1 MSAKRLL
8 PLAAILVVLVVVALT
23 VKRQPTPTRLVDEVG
38 WERLVPDS
46 LQADSITGVDL
57 YQGILPDQVLSLR
70 RQGDRWQVQS
80 YFDAPVRPSRIELLL
95 EQIGG
100 LEGELRA
107 DRAEL
112 LGEFDLEEDQ
122 ALHLRV
128 YTGNDTQPA
137 LHLLAGR
144 SGRRSGFVRL
154 LDDSRV
160 YNVDLNLHSMAGL
173 WGESLGNV
181 PEAETWLQLRM
192 NEIPSEEVVGLELES
207 PRGRFRFSRIQPE
220 AGEAAEGETEAK
232 QLWRTEIPAV
242 DYKVNHQLLDR
253 LAVALGTLRADDIV
267 DGSKISEYGLED
279 NVYRAALTVQ
289 SGDEAA
295 RQVAMRFGHEIP
307 GPEMDGARYGI
318 LEGSE
323 TVYAVPGWSL
333 RQIFQKGKSLLNL
346 PGLYL
351 QTDDMQQIALFS
363 PDNTVRLSRPAA
375 AAGPA
380 AEGEAEASPT
390 SWEMAEPSLGFAV
403 KQDGVDALAEF
414 LSRFVPD
421 GMAPANGATIPAAD
435 SAPRVEITMQDDSRH
450 LIHLAAEP
458 AVPDGQVVYVSGQ
471 DIPFV
476 IEDATRADLF
486 PTLGTLME
494 LPLLPIQPQ
503 DVIGLTWQQADG
515 SWTLA
520 RQADAESDPET
531 PAPWQFPD
539 APDTPVNAQAV
550 TELLVTTASLTADDW
565 LQSPPATALDDPLLV
580 VTLTRIDGARGRVTV
595 GPLLAGSQSHF
606 ARFEGAPGMFVVSAD
621 TYGKLT
627 EALGKVR
634 PGAAIDTPAEP

>member
-1 MSAKRLL
+1 MSGKRLL
-8 PLAAILVVLVVVALT
+8 PLAAILVVLVVVALM

-46 LQADSITGVDL
+46 LRAEAISGVDL
-57 YQGILPDQVLSLR
+57 YQGSRPDQVLSLR
-70 RQGDRWQVQS
+70 RQGDSWQVPS
-80 YFDAPVRPSRIELLL
+80 YFDAPVRPSRIASLL
-95 EQIGG
+95 EEIDS

-112 LGEFDLEEDQ
+112 LGEFDLEEQQ

-128 YTGNDTQPA
+128 YTDDDTEPA
-137 LHLLAGR
+137 LHLLAGK

-181 PEAETWLQLRM
+181 PEAATWLQLRM
-192 NEIPSEEVVGLELES
+192 NEIPSEEVVGLELKS
-207 PRGRFRFSRIQPE
+207 PRGHFRFSRVEPE
-220 AGEAAEGETEAK
+220 ADEAAEGGGEAK
-232 QLWRTEIPAV
+232 RLWRAEMPAV
-242 DYKVNHQLLDR
+242 DYEVNHQLLDR

-267 DGSKISEYGLED
+267 DSSKITEYGLQD
-279 NVYRAALTVQ
+279 SVYRATLTVQ
-289 SGDEAA
+289 SGDAAA
-295 RQVAMRFGHEIP
+295 RQVAMRFGHEIA

-318 LEGSE
+318 LEEGE
-323 TVYAVPGWSL
+323 TVYAVPGWSF
-333 RQIFQKGKSLLNL
+333 RQFFPRGKSLLNL

-351 QTDDMQQIALFS
+351 KKDDVQQIALFS
-363 PDNTVRLSRPAA
+363 AGNTVRLSRAA
-375 AAGPA
+375 TAGPA
-380 AEGEAEASPT
+380 AEGEAEASPVP
-390 SWEMAEPSLGFAV
+390 WEMDEPSLGFMV
-403 KQDGVDALAEF
+403 KQDGVEALVEF

-421 GMAPANGATIPAAD
+421 GMAPANGASVPAAD
-435 SAPRVEITMQDDSRH
+435 SVPRVEITMRDASRH

-476 IEDATRADLF
+476 IEDTTRAQLL
-486 PTLGTLME
+486 PALGVLMD

-515 SWTLA
+515 SWTLT
-520 RQADAESDPET
+520 RQADADSDPET

-550 TELLVTTASLTADDW
+550 TELLVTTASLAADDW
-565 LQSPPATALDDPLLV
+565 LENPPAATLNDPLLV
-580 VTLTRIDGARGRVTV
+580 VTLTRSDGARGRITV
-595 GPLLAGSQSHF
+595 GPLPDDSRGRF
-606 ARFEGAPGMFVVSAD
+606 ARFEGAPGLFVLSAD

-634 PGAAIDTPAEP
+634 PGAAPAEP